1 MFLILSHLN
10 KFRFGREPATALCWL
25 ESDRHSLNRGLG
37 EPDRIGTDRL
47 LSVAL
52 CKMSSRQTV
61 GKRKI
66 ADCC

>member
-25 ESDRHSLNRGLG
+25 ESDRHSLNRVLG

-47 LSVAL
+47 LSVHYA
-52 CKMSSRQTV
+52 R
-61 GKRKI
+61 
-66 ADCC
+66 